1 MVTGKEYRWAG
12 SGIERPGARLALR
25 GNRAGYFAEHRTMYV
40 NESTPDAGRDGASLT
55 SSGYRISVDE
65 GRDSFYALC
74 IEDPDEEGRWLMSDT
89 VRSLQDAR

>member
-1 MVTGKEYRWAG
+1 MTD
-12 SGIERPGARLALR
+12 
-25 GNRAGYFAEHRTMYV
+25 
-40 NESTPDAGRDGASLT
+40 STPKSVPDGAGLT

-74 IEDPDEEGRWLMSDT
+74 IEDPDDDERWLMSDT

>member
-1 MVTGKEYRWAG
+1 M
-12 SGIERPGARLALR
+12 
-25 GNRAGYFAEHRTMYV
+25 ND
-40 NESTPDAGRDGASLT
+40 STPDASRDGASLT

-89 VRSLQDAR
+89 VRSLRDAR

>member
-1 MVTGKEYRWAG
+1 M
-12 SGIERPGARLALR
+12 
-25 GNRAGYFAEHRTMYV
+25 ND
-40 NESTPDAGRDGASLT
+40 STPDAARDGGSLT

-74 IEDPDEEGRWLMSDT
+74 IEDPDEEDRWLMSDT

>member
-1 MVTGKEYRWAG
+1 MGRIGHRPTG
-12 SGIERPGARLALR
+12 SQLTFR
-25 GNRAGYFAEHRTMYV
+25 GNRAGYFAEHRTTCV
-40 NESTPDAGRDGASLT
+40 DESTPDVSRDGASLT

-74 IEDPDEEGRWLMSDT
+74 IEDPDEEDRWLMSDT